1 MLSFGDNRG
10 FATAD
15 ERYARCLFCGKEM
28 VVLPNDR
35 RAGSCFDCLS
45 LSLPIARPCPAC
57 GTTIPGDERATGCGA
72 CGWYPL
78 RD

>member
-1 MLSFGDNRG
+1 MLSFSDQRG
-10 FATAD
+10 FSSED
-15 ERYARCLFCGKEM
+15 ERFARCLFCGKDL

-35 RAGSCFDCLS
+35 RAGSCFDCLT
-45 LSLPIARPCPAC
+45 LSVPVARPCPGC
-57 GTTIPGDERATGCGA
+57 GAMIPGEERAGGCSA

>member
-1 MLSFGDNRG
+1 MLSFADARG
-10 FATAD
+10 SNPAD

-35 RAGSCFDCLS
+35 RGGSCFDCLA
-45 LSLPIARPCPAC
+45 LSVPVARPCPGC
-57 GTTIPGDERATGCGA
+57 GGTIPGEERAVGCA
-72 CGWYPL
+72 SCGWYPL

>member
-1 MLSFGDNRG
+1 MLSFADNRG
-10 FATAD
+10 FPSSD

-45 LSLPIARPCPAC
+45 LSVPVARPCPGC
-57 GTTIPGDERATGCGA
+57 GSFIPGEERAVGCSA

>member
-1 MLSFGDNRG
+1 MLSFADARG
-10 FATAD
+10 SNPSD
-15 ERYARCLFCGKEM
+15 ERYARCLFCGKEV

-45 LSLPIARPCPAC
+45 LSVPPARPCPSC
-57 GTTIPGDERATGCGA
+57 GVTIPGEERAVGCA
-72 CGWYPL
+72 SCGWYPL

>member
-1 MLSFGDNRG
+1 MLSFADNRDLLG
-10 FATAD
+10 ED
-15 ERYARCLFCGKEM
+15 ERYSRCLFCGKEL
-28 VVLPNDR
+28 VLLQNDR

-45 LSLPIARPCPAC
+45 LSVPAARPCPDC
-57 GTTIPGDERATGCGA
+57 GITIPGDERAVGCAG